1 MKSLTRLWQEMAS
14 ELAIWCDTSAE
25 RDILTMRARVEHEG
39 LSFLTITLPNLCTA
53 FESWLDVGKV
63 SSQESFK
70 TAPGGLPRFLGG
82 FLSSVFDTRTGVL
95 KEDPDWRCV
104 SAIRQLCLVFKK
116 IELDCTEPR
125 KRAAVQDY
133 LDCERELE
141 QLDGLIPHKLLQ
153 EFGRISSL
161 LFGDTMNEMCD
172 KIDHFTLVP
181 HHGPGA
187 TADRKVGNQKFV
199 QTEWPDRLEPY
210 FPFGE
215 YVLPHWKYFQEFR
228 PQFIN
233 PKDEMP
239 VKVTLVPK
247 TLKTPRVIAIEPT
260 AMQYA
265 QQAIMQQLVPSL
277 ESRTSSRDFIGF
289 TDQEPNRFM
298 ACRGSIDGSLATLDL
313 KEASDRV
320 LNSLVLRMTK
330 PYPTFSEAVQACR
343 SEWAILPDG
352 RSATLSKF
360 ASMGSALCFPIEAM
374 VFTTIVFLGL
384 QDAVARKLSAADI
397 SAYRGSVRVYGDDII
412 VPADSVTYVVR
423 ALEAFGLKVNTK
435 KSFWTG
441 RFRESCGGDY
451 FGGREVT
458 PVRLKHVAPTR
469 RQDVDEIVSWVAFA
483 NALEQRG
490 FLSTAEFARQTVERA
505 LRERLS
511 EVGPNSSALGWILL
525 GGQPLVSNH
534 PTLHVPVVK
543 AHVVMRPIPAN
554 AVDGVWALRK
564 TLPGGWSD
572 PVFQRHLSHSGRP
585 SSARIKKKWVP
596 ATER

>member
-1 MKSLTRLWQEMAS
+1 
-14 ELAIWCDTSAE
+14 
-25 RDILTMRARVEHEG
+25 
-39 LSFLTITLPNLCTA
+39 
-53 FESWLDVGKV
+53 
-63 SSQESFK
+63 
-70 TAPGGLPRFLGG
+70 
-82 FLSSVFDTRTGVL
+82 
-95 KEDPDWRCV
+95 
-104 SAIRQLCLVFKK
+104 
-116 IELDCTEPR
+116 
-125 KRAAVQDY
+125 
-133 LDCERELE
+133 
-141 QLDGLIPHKLLQ
+141 
-153 EFGRISSL
+153 
-161 LFGDTMNEMCD
+161 
-172 KIDHFTLVP
+172 
-181 HHGPGA
+181 
-187 TADRKVGNQKFV
+187 
-199 QTEWPDRLEPY
+199 
-210 FPFGE
+210 
-215 YVLPHWKYFQEFR
+215 
-228 PQFIN
+228 
-233 PKDEMP
+233 
-239 VKVTLVPK
+239 
-247 TLKTPRVIAIEPT
+247 
-260 AMQYA
+260 
-265 QQAIMQQLVPSL
+265 
-277 ESRTSSRDFIGF
+277 
-289 TDQEPNRFM
+289 
-298 ACRGSIDGSLATLDL
+298 
-313 KEASDRV
+313 
-320 LNSLVLRMTK
+320 
-330 PYPTFSEAVQACR
+330 
-343 SEWAILPDG
+343 
-352 RSATLSKF
+352 
-360 ASMGSALCFPIEAM
+360 MGSALCFPIEAM